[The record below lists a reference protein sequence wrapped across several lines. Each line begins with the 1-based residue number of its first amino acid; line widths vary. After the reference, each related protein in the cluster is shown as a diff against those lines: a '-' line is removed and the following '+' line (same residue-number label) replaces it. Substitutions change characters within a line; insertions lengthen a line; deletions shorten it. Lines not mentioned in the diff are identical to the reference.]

1 MRVTSLRAMSAAA
14 GAALLLGLTA
24 CSSSTPSGRSAPGT
38 TTPTT
43 PAGATSPVPCQ
54 STGCQARQTLPL
66 AAGYQVVLWL
76 SPDQQNFRTRPVVEL
91 RHNGAAVGWWTSPK
105 GDGWSGQLTCSTS
118 AAEPNCVLTDTA
130 GMHAGVAEVV
140 LLSGGRLVHPAGAEA
155 TSDSGL
161 MHAADLDGDGYLD
174 VVGAT
179 NDYQPNYAQGH
190 NYWQTFRYAE
200 GQLVVTGCQL
210 QVDTPRPTRLLAGPC
225 PPI

>member
-1 MRVTSLRAMSAAA
+1 MRAIPAVAA
-14 GAALLLGLTA
+14 AALLLGLAA
-24 CSSSTPSGRSAPGT
+24 CGSSTPSGRPAPPT

-43 PAGATSPVPCQ
+43 SAPASTSAVPCQ
-54 STGCQARQTLPL
+54 STGCQVKQTVPL
-66 AAGYQVVLWL
+66 ATGYQVVLYL

-105 GDGWSGQLTCSTS
+105 GDGWNGQLTCLSA

-130 GMHAGVAEVV
+130 GMHASVAEGV

-161 MHAADLDGDGYLD
+161 VHAGDLDGDGYLD

-190 NYWQTFRYAE
+190 NYWQTFRYTG

-210 QVDTPRPTRLLAGPC
+210 QMDTPRPTRLLSGAC

>member
-1 MRVTSLRAMSAAA
+1 MRAIPAVA
-14 GAALLLGLTA
+14 GAVLLLGLAA
-24 CSSSTPSGRSAPGT
+24 CGSSPPSGHPAPAT

-43 PAGATSPVPCQ
+43 SAPASASAVPCQ
-54 STGCQARQTLPL
+54 STGCQVKQTVPL
-66 AAGYQVVLWL
+66 ATGYQVVLYL

-91 RHNGAAVGWWTSPK
+91 RHNGTAVGWWTSPK
-105 GDGWSGQLTCSTS
+105 GDGWNGQLTCLSG

-130 GMHAGVAEVV
+130 GMHSGVAEVL

-155 TSDSGL
+155 MSDSGV
-161 MHAADLDGDGYLD
+161 MHVADLDGDGYLD

-190 NYWQTFRYAE
+190 NYWQTFRYTG
-200 GQLVVTGCQL
+200 GQLVVTGCELQL
-210 QVDTPRPTRLLAGPC
+210 DTPRPTQLLSGAC